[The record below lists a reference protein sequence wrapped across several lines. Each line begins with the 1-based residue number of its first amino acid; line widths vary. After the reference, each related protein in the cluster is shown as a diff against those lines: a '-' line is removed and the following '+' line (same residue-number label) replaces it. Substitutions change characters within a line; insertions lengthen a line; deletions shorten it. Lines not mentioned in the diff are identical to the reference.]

1 MKTVLAEQV
10 TYFDISNAFLKFFI
24 FRSWK
29 GSKIDPLGMYDLE
42 FC

>member
-10 TYFDISNAFLKFFI
+10 TYFDISNVFIKFFI

-29 GSKIDPLGMYDLE
+29 GSKIDPLGMYELE

>member
-10 TYFDISNAFLKFFI
+10 TYFDISNVFLKFSF
-24 FRSWK
+24 SEVGK
-29 GSKIDPLGMYDLE
+29 GSKKDPLGMNELE

>member
-10 TYFDISNAFLKFFI
+10 TYFDVFNIFLKFSFSEV
-24 FRSWK
+24 RK
-29 GSKIDPLGMYDLE
+29 DSKIDPLGIHELE

>member
-10 TYFDISNAFLKFFI
+10 TYFDISNVFLKFFI

-29 GSKIDPLGMYDLE
+29 GSKIDPLVMYELE